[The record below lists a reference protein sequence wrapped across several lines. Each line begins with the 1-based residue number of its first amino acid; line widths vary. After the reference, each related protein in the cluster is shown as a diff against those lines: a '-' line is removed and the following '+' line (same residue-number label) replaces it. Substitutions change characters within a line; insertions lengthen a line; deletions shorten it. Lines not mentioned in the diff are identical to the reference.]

1 MKSGNK
7 GLVILLCVLG
17 VVIVGLGVGIGV
29 LNSGMVGQIMNTDE
43 NEKKEAIISR
53 YNEALGKAE
62 DDDERNGIYIDEA
75 FDLKELMLETGEDY
89 CDEIMNSLGFIK
101 KERLSEDSIILMDSI
116 ASICEENIV
125 YGHSSAGVFSD
136 D

>member
-7 GLVILLCVLG
+7 GLVILLCMLG

-62 DDDERNGIYIDEA
+62 DDDEKNGIYIDEA

-125 YGHSSAGVFSD
+125 YGYSSAGVFSD